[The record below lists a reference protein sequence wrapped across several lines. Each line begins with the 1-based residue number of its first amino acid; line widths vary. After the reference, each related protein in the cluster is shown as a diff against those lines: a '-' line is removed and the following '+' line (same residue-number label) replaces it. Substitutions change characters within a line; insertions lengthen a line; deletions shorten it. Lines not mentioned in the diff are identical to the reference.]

1 MAAAC
6 TNSAMSDYTL
16 VAVNTGF
23 MAGSFTMVVG
33 RSAGQSEF
41 TYSGSPVVVVNS

>member
-23 MAGSFTMVVG
+23 MAGSFIGVVG
-33 RSAGQSEF
+33 RSVEQSEF
-41 TYSGSPVVVVNS
+41 TYSVSPVVVVNS